1 MSPTDSDRR
10 DFTALLNQLTDDSP
24 DVKDELFI
32 VIYEALHRLAKQH
45 LRRERQGHTLQTT
58 ALVNEAYLK
67 LIHQRQEFANRDQ
80 FFALA
85 SRLMRR
91 VLVDYAR
98 QRIRL
103 KRGGGRAHVE
113 LNDAFVMSDE
123 KSAEVLELDAALNR
137 LAKLEPRQVRVVELR
152 YFSGL
157 SIDEVASLLQVS
169 PKTVKR
175 DWTVA
180 RAWLHHA
187 LSSPRFP

>member
-1 MSPTDSDRR
+1 MDSDGH
-10 DFTALLNQLTDDSP
+10 DVTVLLNRLTRGHSDRES
-24 DVKDELFI
+24 ELLA
-32 VIYEALHRLAKQH
+32 VIYQELHRLARRH

-67 LIHQRQEFANRDQ
+67 LMDQNEVFANRAH

-85 SRLMRR
+85 SNLMRR

-98 QRIRL
+98 QRNRM
-103 KRGGGRAHVE
+103 KRGGGATPE
-113 LNDAFVMSDE
+113 QFDEAFFVSDE
-123 KSAEVLELDAALNR
+123 KSAEILELDSALDG

-152 YFSGL
+152 YFGGL
-157 SIDEVASLLQVS
+157 TVDEIAGVLQVS

-180 RAWLHHA
+180 RSWLHRT
-187 LSSPRFP
+187 LSQKQQK